1 MYSDI
6 AESIL
11 ISIPKDSTIPDY
23 PTNLALYASFEKVM
37 FVFDAGQELDLSEYQ
52 YELYNSSA
60 VSGTYPNYSITE
72 SPVVQGYSGSNVFTV
87 SVLNTTKN
95 DAGAVT
101 IRNYKGRIRSIDT
114 SGNLSPW
121 SPIVATDQSTPLID
135 SQYIN
140 SLTAS
145 KITAGTISS
154 AEIIMS
160 GANSIIKSS
169 TFNGTAVGD
178 GSYTGATSGWLING
192 TGKAYFYDATI
203 VGKIDIGGFDSG
215 SFHVDTDGNMWMG
228 AATYAAAPFKVS
240 SAGAVTS
247 ISGLIGGFSIST
259 DKLMAGSG
267 ANQITL
273 STGTYHATNNPDEI
287 VISVGAN
294 LSSGF
299 AAPFAVNSSGTMSA
313 AVATVGPLQLDANGL
328 TSYYY
333 DTSNYIT
340 LDSSGDFW
348 KYTNIGSDYYVT
360 YMFGELLQIRKTNSS
375 GTTLPNSPGA
385 FLGFYNAGSTVNP
398 LLVVNQTTP
407 QSSGAY
413 VQLTGNTGEIIA
425 TGTIYSA
432 ALSTSGTAYTRYLN
446 VATNGSLDFNSQ
458 VRQMINLWSTSYG
471 IGVQSSTQYFRSGQN
486 FAWYTGGSH
495 SDSALDPGSGG
506 TRRMYLS
513 NGDLVVGSSITLGS
527 HTLTSDAFRLYV
539 TSNNYTSPNLQVGIG
554 EYYAQAAVFAP
565 SSPLALVGSG
575 SVGFKIHTNYLAASV
590 STSGFDIY
598 SGIIPTSTN
607 FDGTWYNTGTGYY
620 RLAQQPWSTRKV
632 KTNIQLV
639 GEDLDPNKLLNIPVV
654 QFKYKDGYITE
665 GDPIYDTTI
674 CGLLAEEVFEHYP
687 TVVRLDPET
696 WEPQSINYQ
705 LMIPP
710 LLGLVQKLEKRIS
723 ELEGRS
729 Y

>member
-1 MYSDI
+1 M
-6 AESIL
+6 

-23 PTNLALYASFEKVM
+23 PQNLALYASFEQVM
-37 FVFDAGQELDLSEYQ
+37 FVFDAGEELDLSYYQ

-72 SPVVQGYSGSNVFTV
+72 SPVVEGNSASNVFTV
-87 SVLNTTKN
+87 SVTNSTKN
-95 DAGAVT
+95 DAGSVVN
-101 IRNYKGRIRSIDT
+101 RSYRGRVRSVDT
-114 SGNLSPW
+114 SGNISLW
-121 SPIVATDQSTPLID
+121 SPIVLTDQSTPLID

-140 SLTAS
+140 TLTAS

-178 GSYTGATSGWLING
+178 GSYTGATAGWLING

-228 AATYAAAPFKVS
+228 AGTYAAAPFKVS
-240 SAGAVTS
+240 SEGAVTS
-247 ISGLIGGFSIST
+247 VSGLIGGFSISS
-259 DKLMAGSG
+259 DKLTAGSG
-267 ANQITL
+267 SEQITL
-273 STGTYHATNNPDEI
+273 STGVYHATNNPDEI
-287 VISVGAN
+287 VISVGGN

-299 AAPFAVNSSGTMSA
+299 GAPFAVNSAGTMSA

-340 LDSSGDFW
+340 LDSDGDFW
-348 KYTNIGSDYYVT
+348 KFTNVGSDYYVT
-360 YMFGELLQIRKTNSS
+360 YMFGELLQIRKTNSL
-375 GTTLPNSPGA
+375 GAVLANSPGA
-385 FLGFYNAGSTVNP
+385 FLGFYNAGATVNP

-407 QSSGAY
+407 QSSGQY
-413 VQLTGNTGEIIA
+413 VQLTGNTGEVIA
-425 TGTIYSA
+425 TGTIYGA
-432 ALSTSGTAYTRYLN
+432 AFSTSGTVSGGAFSTSGTTSTRYLN
-446 VATNGSLDFNSQ
+446 VATNGSIDFNSQ

-495 SDSALDPGSGG
+495 ADGALDAGGG

-527 HTLTSDAFRLYV
+527 HTMTSDTWRFIINP
-539 TSNNYTSPNLQVGIG
+539 NNYSNLQIGIG
-554 EYYAQAAVFAP
+554 EYYAGAGVYA
-565 SSPLALVGSG
+565 SGSDLSLIGSG
-575 SVGFKIHTNYLAASV
+575 AVRFKTGGSNSQWGVISP
-590 STSGFDIY
+590 SGFDIW
-598 SGIIPTSTN
+598 SGIIVSSTN
-607 FDGTWYNTGTGYY
+607 FDGTWRNEGNGYY
-620 RLAQQPWSTRKV
+620 KLAQNPWSTRRVKV
-632 KTNIQLV
+632 DIQEV
-639 GEDLDPNKLLNIPVV
+639 GEQLNPNKLLDIPIV
-654 QFKYKDGYITE
+654 QFKYMEGYLAE
-665 GDPIYDTTI
+665 GDPIYNTDI

-687 TVVRLDPET
+687 TVVRLDSET

-710 LLGLVQKLEKRIS
+710 LLGLIQNLSKRID
-723 ELEGRS
+723 ELES
-729 Y
+729 KI